1 MPGSIRALV
10 GYSTSR
16 KSDILPFKL
25 PFAEQGD
32 SVVTVKLIKYGCT
45 QRMHGLE

>member
-1 MPGSIRALV
+1 MPGAIRALI
-10 GYSTSR
+10 GCSTSR

-32 SVVTVKLIKYGCT
+32 SVVTVKLIKDGCA
-45 QRMHGLE
+45 QRMHSFE